1 MNDQLRK
8 IAIETDAWCD
18 KYYFGDKFYDIEWE
32 KKFAELIV
40 RECVDK
46 ITTYDLVPG
55 HSAKWEDIYDI
66 HARLLQD
73 LGEELKDHFGFGV
86 KNERTN

>member
-1 MNDQLRK
+1 MNERIRELVLKARGQATSDTKDGGNCFDVGL
-8 IAIETDAWCD
+8 
-18 KYYFGDKFYDIEWE
+18 FH

-40 RECVDK
+40 RECIEK

-66 HARLLQD
+66 HSRLLQD
-73 LGEELKDHFGFGV
+73 LGEELKEHFGV
-86 KNERTN
+86 TK